1 MDIYTKFGVWASKF
15 KNPVNEVGVKKVY
28 GIDDMEKVLGGL
40 GIRVKREYSFTPG
53 RLVNEL
59 KGFDK
64 LIFKVLFTG
73 RLYRKIYR
81 LFELDAMDETDRRE
95 KA

>member
-1 MDIYTKFGVWASKF
+1 MDVYTEFGARASKF
-15 KNPVNEVGVKKVY
+15 KNPVNEVGVGKVY
-28 GIDDMEKVLGGL
+28 GIDNMEKVLGGL
-40 GIRVKREYSFTPG
+40 GIRVKREYSLTPG

-81 LFELDAMDETDRRE
+81 LFELAGIDEIKRTE
-95 KA
+95 TT